1 MKRFLILLMILP
13 LLAGCLTEADQ
24 GNEANQLVTAAHQAI
39 KSNNWDQVTPLY
51 DDEFLKAH
59 SLTAWKQQVAELT
72 APLGKITNIKPTFE
86 QHDPRFGG
94 DFYLYGFILQF
105 EHGSI
110 SETLTVYKAVNKEHM
125 TISGHILKLK
135 RHP

>member
-1 MKRFLILLMILP
+1 MKKILILLMLLP
-13 LLAGCLTEADQ
+13 FLSGCLNQANQ
-24 GNEANQLVTAAHQAI
+24 GNEANKLVSTAHEAI
-39 KSNNWDQVTPLY
+39 QTNHWDKVIPLY
-51 DDEFLKAH
+51 DQAFLKLHQPA
-59 SLTAWKQQVAELT
+59 AWKKEVTLLT
-72 APLGKITNIKPTFE
+72 APLGKLTNIKPTFE

-110 SETLTVYKAVNKEHM
+110 TETLTIYKAVNKEHM
-125 TISGHILKLK
+125 TISGHILKIK

>member
-1 MKRFLILLMILP
+1 MKQLLILMMMLP
-13 LLAGCLTEADQ
+13 FLSGCLTEADQ
-24 GNEANQLVTAAHQAI
+24 GNEANELVTTAHQAI
-39 KSNNWDQVTPLY
+39 KNNNLDTVIPLY
-51 DDEFLKAH
+51 DMAFLKTNPAD
-59 SLTAWKQQVAELT
+59 TWKRQVAELT
-72 APLGKITNIKPTFE
+72 APMGKLINIKPTFE

-110 SETLTVYKAVNKEHM
+110 SETLTIYKAVNKEHM